1 MTRIQ
6 YQECIDACIKCMN
19 ACNYSYVSSLKEYDL
34 ASLRESI
41 RLDRECAD
49 ICSYAVQ
56 AMTRQSPFVVEIL
69 RLCAEICERTADES
83 SRHMQTHCQD
93 CIDACRSAAMACRL
107 ISGAVE
113 VYA

>member
-34 ASLRESI
+34 AALRESI

-49 ICSYAVQ
+49 ICSFAVQ

-69 RLCAEICERTADES
+69 RLCAEICERCADES

>member
-6 YQECIDACIKCMN
+6 YQECIDACMKCMD

-34 ASLRESI
+34 AALRETI
-41 RLDRECAD
+41 QLDRECAD
-49 ICSYAVQ
+49 ICSFAIQ

-69 RLCAEICERTADES
+69 RLCADICERCADAS
-83 SRHMQTHCQD
+83 SRHEHIHCHK

-107 ISGAVE
+107 VSGAVE

>member
-6 YQECIDACIKCMN
+6 YQECIDACMKCMD

-34 ASLRESI
+34 AALRESI
-41 RLDRECAD
+41 QLDRECAD
-49 ICSYAVQ
+49 ICSFAIQ
-56 AMTRQSPFVVEIL
+56 AMSRQSPFVVEIL
-69 RLCAEICERTADES
+69 RLCADICERCADAS
-83 SRHMQTHCQD
+83 SRHGLIHCQK

-107 ISGAVE
+107 VSGAVE

>member
-6 YQECIDACIKCMN
+6 YQECIDACIQTMN

-49 ICSYAVQ
+49 ICSFAIQ
-56 AMTRQSPFVVEIL
+56 AMTRQSPFIADIL
-69 RLCAEICERTADES
+69 RLCADICEACANES
-83 SRHMQTHCQD
+83 SKHLHIHCKD
-93 CIDACRSAAMACRL
+93 CIEYCRNCAALCRSLSEAA
-107 ISGAVE
+107 V

>member
-6 YQECIDACIKCMN
+6 YQECIDACIKCMD
-19 ACNYSYVSSLKEYDL
+19 ACNYSYVSSLKEYNL
-34 ASLRESI
+34 AALRESI
-41 RLDRECAD
+41 QLDRECAD
-49 ICSYAVQ
+49 ICSFAVQ

-69 RLCAEICERTADES
+69 RLCAEICERCADAS
-83 SRHMQTHCQD
+83 SRHEHSHCQV

>member
-6 YQECIDACIKCMN
+6 YQECIDACLESMN

-34 ASLRESI
+34 ATLRESM

-56 AMTRQSPFVVEIL
+56 AMTRQSPFVAGIL
-69 RLCAEICERTADES
+69 RLCAEICEACADES
-83 SRHMQTHCQD
+83 SKHIHTHCQE
-93 CIDACRSAAMACRL
+93 CIDACRRCAEACRL
-107 ISGAVE
+107 ISDAVE

>member
-6 YQECIDACIKCMN
+6 YQECIDACIECMN
-19 ACNYSYVSSLKEYDL
+19 TCNYSYVSSLKEYDL

-49 ICSYAVQ
+49 ICSFAVQ
-56 AMTRQSPFVVEIL
+56 AMTRQSPFVAEIL
-69 RLCAEICERTADES
+69 RLCAEICERCAEERS
-83 SRHMQTHCQD
+83 KHQHNLCQE
-93 CIDACRSAAMACRL
+93 CIAACRNAALACRL
-107 ISGAVE
+107 ISDAVE

>member
-6 YQECIDACIKCMN
+6 YQECIDACIKCMD

-34 ASLRESI
+34 AALRESI
-41 RLDRECAD
+41 QLDRECAD

-56 AMTRQSPFVVEIL
+56 AMTRKSPFVVEIL
-69 RLCAEICERTADES
+69 RLCADICERCADAS
-83 SRHMQTHCQD
+83 SRHEHTHCQG

>member
-49 ICSYAVQ
+49 ICSFAVQ
-56 AMTRQSPFVVEIL
+56 AMTRQSPFVAEIL
-69 RLCAEICERTADES
+69 RLCAEICERCADES
-83 SRHMQTHCQD
+83 SRHEHTHCQE
-93 CIDACRSAAMACRL
+93 CIDSCRNAALACRL
-107 ISGAVE
+107 ISDVVE

>member
-6 YQECIDACIKCMN
+6 YQECIDACIQTMN
-19 ACNYSYVSSLKEYDL
+19 ACNYSYVSSLKQYDL

-49 ICSYAVQ
+49 ICSFAVQ
-56 AMTRQSPFVVEIL
+56 AMTRQSPFVAEIL
-69 RLCAEICERTADES
+69 RLCAEICERCADES
-83 SRHMQTHCQD
+83 SKHIHTHCQE
-93 CIDACRSAAMACRL
+93 CINACRAAAKACRL
-107 ISGAVE
+107 ISDTVE

>member
-6 YQECIDACIKCMN
+6 YQECIDACMKCMD

-34 ASLRESI
+34 AALRESI

-49 ICSYAVQ
+49 ICSFAIQ

-69 RLCAEICERTADES
+69 RLCADICERCADAS
-83 SRHMQTHCQD
+83 SRHVLTHCQE

>member
-6 YQECIDACIKCMN
+6 YQECIDACIKSMN

-34 ASLRESI
+34 ATLRESI

-49 ICSYAVQ
+49 ICSFAIQ

-69 RLCAEICERTADES
+69 RLCADICERCADES
-83 SRHMQTHCQD
+83 SRHKQTHCQE

>member
-56 AMTRQSPFVVEIL
+56 AMTRQSPFVAEIL
-69 RLCAEICERTADES
+69 RLCAEICERCADES
-83 SRHMQTHCQD
+83 SKHMQTHCQE